1 MSKARLPI
9 PEPEPARIFAAL
21 GDRTRLS
28 LLTRLSDGQPRS
40 IAALSVDTNLTRQAV
55 TKHLHVLE
63 EAGIVRSTRIGRESR
78 FTYRPEPI
86 AEAKSYLDR
95 VTAQWDDALLRLKH
109 FVEDDPGDNR
119 SA

>member
-1 MSKARLPI
+1 MHNPD
-9 PEPEPARIFAAL
+9 PEPARVFAAL

-63 EAGIVRSTRIGRESR
+63 EAGIVRSTRVGRESR

-86 AEAKSYLDR
+86 AEARSYLDR
-95 VTAQWDDALLRLKH
+95 VTAQWDDALLRLKR
-109 FVEDDPGDNR
+109 FVEDDPGGSR
-119 SA
+119 TA